1 VDLAAWKDEF
11 KLHEALFESLALRMP
26 EALKTI
32 KAQLLSQVEERLAA

>member
-1 VDLAAWKDEF
+1 VFEG
-11 KLHEALFESLALRMP
+11 LFESLALRMP